1 MPKYKL
7 QLVKYTLPDAVKK
20 YNDKVKL
27 KENSI
32 QKDEISKK
40 LKELESKYK
49 KDDVWSEED
58 KAEKNK
64 LLSKLTKVNNA
75 IYEIKAELNNSTVNL
90 NNANIKELNTNI
102 SDITSLINNNKQFN
116 SIIGQQISELLT
128 SQLNLNKIFETENFK
143 DMLKDIV
150 EKVNNSQN
158 EEVKNKIEEI
168 IKKVD
173 NNNNTANDNYQAWID
188 IRDDIK
194 DAIPEELPL
203 IIKKYGD
210 DIKKIN
216 ELKTTLYNMIFRKD
230 MDSVSENEV
239 DDYSFKVMLLS
250 NLYDLVQEELSDRY
264 FNFNNSAIESKYRI
278 KRDPFY
284 KSIDNIRKWFSDRYK
299 EFNSKTFNQKIV
311 SHVNHSKILSA
322 DNVKDIEPEDIVD
335 AINLIQNHIK
345 VYRGED
351 GNNITTTPYI
361 PNSKNKKGK
370 GLSEDILSQNISE
383 GLDLDEIHNM
393 NIMNSIIQSLDNI
406 IYNQN
411 RIIEL
416 LSKQNISKQ
425 NISENNR
432 MKEVNNRQKLGR
444 FKVEKYKPNMSITE
458 FKKLFDSKP

>member
-7 QLVKYTLPDAVKK
+7 QLVKYTLPDAIKK

-27 KENSI
+27 KENNI
-32 QKDEISKK
+32 QKEEISKK

-49 KDDVWSEED
+49 KDQEWSEED

-102 SDITSLINNNKQFN
+102 PDITSLINNNKQFN

-150 EKVNNSQN
+150 EKVNNPQN
-158 EEVKNKIEEI
+158 EEIKNKIEEVI
-168 IKKVD
+168 EKVD
-173 NNNNTANDNYQAWID
+173 NNNNTANENYQEWIS
-188 IRDDIK
+188 IRDEIK
-194 DAIPEELPL
+194 DAIPEDLQN

-216 ELKTTLYNMIFRKD
+216 ELKNTLYNIIFKKD
-230 MDSVSENEV
+230 IDNVSENEL

-250 NLYDLVQEELSDRY
+250 NLYDLVEEELLDKY
-264 FNFNNSAIESKYRI
+264 FNFNPNNIDSILHI
-278 KRDPFY
+278 KRDDLY
-284 KSIDNIRKWFSDRYK
+284 KIINDIREWFSDNEYN
-299 EFNSKTFNQKIV
+299 EFGTKTFYDKII
-311 SHVNHSKILSA
+311 SNLNHSKILSA
-322 DNVKDIEPEDIVD
+322 EDVKDIKPVDISN
-335 AINLIQNHIK
+335 AINLIQKHIK
-345 VYRGED
+345 VYRGK
-351 GNNITTTPYI
+351 NNDYI
-361 PNSKNKKGK
+361 IDKPSNLKTKKKKG
-370 GLSEDILSQNISE
+370 E

-416 LSKQNISKQ
+416 LSKQSLSKDLAKQ
-425 NISENNR
+425 NP
-432 MKEVNNRQKLGR
+432 QKLGR